1 MITGLFI
8 GQHSQ
13 PPALAKMLDE
23 LAKTGDFALVPRPR
37 HQREAFDDLP
47 AEQYDDDP
55 SNPHRDLLLNSG
67 HGA

>member
-1 MITGLFI
+1 MP
-8 GQHSQ
+8 SQ

-23 LAKTGDFALVPRPR
+23 LAKPGDLALVPRPR
-37 HQREAFDDLP
+37 HERPALDELT

-55 SNPHRDLLLNSG
+55 GEPHRDLLLNSG